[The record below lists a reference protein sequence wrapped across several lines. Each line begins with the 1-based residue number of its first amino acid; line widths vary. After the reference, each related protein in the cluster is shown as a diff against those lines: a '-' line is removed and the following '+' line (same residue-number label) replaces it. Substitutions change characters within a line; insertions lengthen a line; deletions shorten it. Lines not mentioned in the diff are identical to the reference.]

1 MNIRDLVDHKTYCLS
16 QALDV
21 SEHAG
26 HFADWTANSYRQL
39 DGRSDFYGVVA
50 SATFSSQLQVVFE
63 TLEGNMLE
71 QIGQLSPDKI
81 MLCSLLAGPR
91 MILNGQVLT
100 PGSSYMSSQMS
111 MHAVIPQPVRVCLI
125 FIDRGLFFERFRIRS
140 AGVKQSMPFEVFL
153 DQQNSCVDT
162 LNRTVK
168 SLFSALQSNS
178 QSPDAFESLLRRL
191 FVDIQQVV
199 QLGEVSTSAAG
210 RNTRAI
216 VVSQGCELFNRH
228 LADDGFGVLDLC
240 EQLGVSRRMLQYSF
254 DTVLGVSPLN
264 YMRAVRLNAAHQ
276 RLCRAD
282 PQPIQSVAL
291 DSGFNHLGRF
301 SRYYREFYG
310 ELPSQTVARSQAG
323 GRH

>member
-1 MNIRDLVDHKTYCLS
+1 MNIRDLVDHKTFRLS

-21 SEHAG
+21 GEHAG

-39 DGRSDFYGVVA
+39 ARRSDFYGVVA

-81 MLCSLLAGPR
+81 MLCTLLAGTQ
-91 MILNGQVLT
+91 MILNGQALE
-100 PGSSYMSSQMS
+100 PGGSYLSSQVPL
-111 MHAVIPQPVRVCLI
+111 HAVIPQPVRVALI
-125 FIDRGLFFERFRIRS
+125 FIDRELFFERFRIRS
-140 AGVKQSMPFEVFL
+140 AQVKQSVPFEVFL
-153 DQQNSCVDT
+153 GQQNSCVDM

-168 SLFSALQSNS
+168 SLLSALQANVHSA
-178 QSPDAFESLLRRL
+178 DGLESLLRRL
-191 FVDIQQVV
+191 FADIQQVV
-199 QLGEVSTSAAG
+199 QLGEVSTHACG
-210 RNTRAI
+210 RSNRAM

-228 LADDGFGVLDLC
+228 FADEAFGVLDLC
-240 EQLGVSRRMLQYSF
+240 ESLQVSRRMLQYSF
-254 DTVLGVSPLN
+254 DSVLGVSPLN

-276 RLCRAD
+276 RLCVAS
-282 PQPIQSVAL
+282 PQPIQNVAL

-310 ELPSQTVARSQAG
+310 ELPSQTVARSQEG
-323 GRH
+323 LRH